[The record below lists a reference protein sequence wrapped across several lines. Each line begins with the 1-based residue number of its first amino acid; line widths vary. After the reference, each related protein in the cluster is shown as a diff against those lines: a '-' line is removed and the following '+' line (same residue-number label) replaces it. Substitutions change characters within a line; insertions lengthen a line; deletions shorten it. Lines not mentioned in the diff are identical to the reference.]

1 MPTKRRRLQVFNQKA
16 LNAYKTVEKTTVSGR
31 ETEARV
37 LTEGAIKL
45 RNCQQQ
51 WQDANRSELL
61 DEALRY
67 NQRIWTIF
75 QAELAKEDNPLPE
88 SIKLDIFR
96 LSRFVDKRI
105 FEVMGSPSP
114 EKLDILIKINENI
127 AAGLRGQ

>member
-1 MPTKRRRLQVFNQKA
+1 MHYNKA

-37 LTEGAIKL
+37 LTEGASKL
-45 RNCQQQ
+45 RNCQKK
-51 WQDANRSELL
+51 WADANRRELL
-61 DEALRY
+61 DEALQY

-75 QAELAKEDNPLPE
+75 QAEVAKDDNPLPQA
-88 SIKLDIFR
+88 IKQDIFR

-105 FEVMGSPSP
+105 FDVMGSPSP

>member
-1 MPTKRRRLQVFNQKA
+1 VHYNKA

-37 LTEGAIKL
+37 LTEGASKL
-45 RNCQQQ
+45 RNCQKK
-51 WQDANRSELL
+51 WTDGNRRELL

-75 QAELAKEDNPLPE
+75 QAEIAKDDNPLPQA
-88 SIKLDIFR
+88 IKQDIFR

-105 FEVMGSPSP
+105 FEVMGSPTP